1 MSRSILF
8 LAALLLV
15 SPALAADGTDTNSG
29 TTNNGTEETGKEGL
43 DKAAALP
50 EAAAKIRE
58 TRQPTNTVLLRLFE
72 QDQADREARL
82 PASALT
88 QRDSERRNTAKKVLA
103 KATLKTADDFY
114 HAAVIFQHGTNASDF
129 AKARS
134 LALKALE
141 LDNDHSLARWVAAA
155 AEDRR
160 LMAIG
165 KPQLYGTQFKATDGH
180 WELYDVDPRITD
192 AERAK
197 WNVPPLRDAKRRVE
211 AMNDR

>member
-15 SPALAADGTDTNSG
+15 SPALAANGTDSNG
-29 TTNNGTEETGKEGL
+29 GTEETGKEGL

-58 TRQPTNTVLLRLFE
+58 TRHPTNTVLLRLFE

-82 PASALT
+82 PTSALT
-88 QRDSERRNTAKKVLA
+88 QRDLERRNTAKKVLA

-114 HAAVIFQHGTNASDF
+114 HAAVIFQHGSNASDF
-129 AKARS
+129 AKARA